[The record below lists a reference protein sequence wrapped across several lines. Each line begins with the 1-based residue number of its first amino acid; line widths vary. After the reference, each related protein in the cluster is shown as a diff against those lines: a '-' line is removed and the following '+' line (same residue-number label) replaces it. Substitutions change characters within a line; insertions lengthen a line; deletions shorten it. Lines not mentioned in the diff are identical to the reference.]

1 LIFKVAEAKIF
12 FDFRL
17 WFFFLRR
24 FSQSDVLVQTKEQYM
39 ADFSEKKLRHKWSAV
54 LAGSFLLVATA
65 VQGAVPAEDFLK
77 ICAKGTVQE
86 VQQALEENADV
97 NAQNN
102 DGYTALMTAVY
113 RNADPKVAAALIAA
127 GAAVNARDAEGT
139 TPLIAAAMRN
149 PNPEVVTALIAAGA
163 RKDAVDGK
171 GWSALMWAAS
181 SNPNPEVVSA
191 LLASGAD
198 AGLKN
203 NAGNDALWCA
213 QHPQRADTAA
223 DGKIVQILQEYQRNP
238 EAFKSSFKPPVTAED
253 PQKALKTPAGDEPQK
268 PGKAGAPLPESS
280 AVPRVK
286 EVPKPAPKMHA
297 ASEDASFV
305 ALCRTSTPVGIRKAL
320 ENGANPNAAKELDWT
335 ALMEAAMHN
344 PHAGAVKALLAA
356 GAKVNAQDAN
366 GWTALMVA
374 ALHNPNPEVVAV
386 LLEAGADINA
396 QNGKGHN
403 ALWFAQRSKREKITD
418 AAQRRVVNEK
428 IVRLLQGENL
438 KGKTESKST
447 IMVVDTASGKD
458 KAKGPADGK
467 FIELCRKSAPEYIL
481 RMLDGGA
488 NARAKNELGWTAL
501 MEAAMHNPKEGVV
514 SALLASGAEVNAQD
528 KNGWSALMVAAL
540 HNPNPEVVAAL
551 LDADADVKAKNS
563 QGRDALWCARNPGVL
578 RAKAIP
584 DQAKRRMINEKIVRL
599 IEKGTR

>member
-1 LIFKVAEAKIF
+1 
-12 FDFRL
+12 
-17 WFFFLRR
+17 
-24 FSQSDVLVQTKEQYM
+24 M
-39 ADFSEKKLRHKWSAV
+39 AGFSEKKLRHELSAV

-77 ICAKGTVQE
+77 ICARGTVQE
-86 VQQALEENADV
+86 VHQALAEGADV
-97 NAQNN
+97 NAQNG
-102 DGYTALMTAVY
+102 DGYTALMVAVY

-149 PNPEVVTALIAAGA
+149 PNPEVVMALMAAGA
-163 RKDAVDGK
+163 QKDAVDGK

-181 SNPNPEVVSA
+181 SNPNPEVVSV

-198 AGLKN
+198 AGLRN

-213 QHPQRADTAA
+213 QHAQRADTAA

-238 EAFKSSFKPPVTAED
+238 EAFKSGFKLPVTVES
-253 PQKALKTPAGDEPQK
+253 PQKALEPPAGDEPQK
-268 PGKAGAPLPESS
+268 PGKTDDSLPEGS
-280 AVPRVK
+280 AAPRVK
-286 EVPKPAPKMHA
+286 EVSKPAPKTHA
-297 ASEDASFV
+297 VSEDAGFV
-305 ALCRTSTPVGIRKAL
+305 ALCRTATPVGIRKAL

-356 GAKVNAQDAN
+356 GAKINAQDAN
-366 GWTALMVA
+366 GWSALMVA
-374 ALHNPNPEVVAV
+374 ALHNPNPEVVAA

-418 AAQRRVVNEK
+418 VSQRRVVNEK

-438 KGKTESKST
+438 KGKTASKST

-458 KAKGPADGK
+458 KAKGPADEK
-467 FIELCRKSAPEYIL
+467 FIGLCGKSTPEYI
-481 RMLDGGA
+481 RKMLDGGA
-488 NARAKNELGWTAL
+488 NAGAKNELGWTAL
-501 MEAAMHNPKEGVV
+501 MEAAMHNPREGVV

-540 HNPNPEVVAAL
+540 HNSNPEVVAVL
-551 LDADADVKAKNS
+551 LEAGADVKAKNS

-578 RAKAIP
+578 RARAIP
-584 DQAKRRMINEKIVRL
+584 DQAKRRVINEKIVRL